1 MLFTCRPP
9 GRRTLELVSSA
20 LVIGHR
26 GASGYRPEHTALAY
40 RTAYRS
46 GADSVEPDVLSTRDG
61 VLVCRHDLD
70 LSLTTDVAERP
81 EFADRRRS
89 QVVDGVVQSGWFVHD
104 LDLAELRTLRARERW
119 PRKRPGSAR
128 FDGHVGVL
136 TLEDLL
142 DLRESESARAGRELG
157 VHVEV
162 KHAEHQAAL
171 GLPVDELLVDV
182 LRRRRHTSPLSPV
195 TVMGFESS
203 VLRSVRHE
211 VDVDLVQLVDHPARL
226 GRSRLARV
234 AAYATGVGLH
244 KDHVLPRD
252 AQDRVGAPG
261 KAVGKALGAGLDV
274 LVWTLRS
281 ENRHLPA
288 NLRTPGSKRAHGA
301 ADTEVHR
308 MLDAGVDGLLTDFP
322 DLAVDVCRSRVEST
336 RFARTS

>member
-1 MLFTCRPP
+1 M
-9 GRRTLELVSSA
+9 SSA

-26 GASGYRPEHTALAY
+26 GASGHRPEHTALAY
-40 RTAYRS
+40 RLAFRA

-70 LSLTTDVAERP
+70 LSLTTDIAERP
-81 EFADRRRS
+81 EFAGRRRTH
-89 QVVDGVVQSGWFVHD
+89 VVEGTEKQGWFVHD

-136 TLEDLL
+136 TLEELL
-142 DLRESESARAGRELG
+142 DLREEESARAGRELG
-157 VHVEV
+157 VHVEL

-171 GLPVDELLVDV
+171 GLPLDEPLVDL

-203 VLRSVRHE
+203 VLRSIRHE
-211 VDVDLVQLVDHPARL
+211 VDVDLVQLVDHPASL
-226 GRSRLARV
+226 KRSRLARV
-234 AAYATGVGLH
+234 ASYATGVGLH

-252 AQDRVGAPG
+252 DQDQVGAPG
-261 KAVGKALGAGLDV
+261 KAVAKAIGAGLDV

-288 NLRTPGSKRAHGA
+288 NLRSPGSKRAHGA
-301 ADTEVHR
+301 ADQEVHR

-322 DLAVDVCRSRVEST
+322 AVAVDVCRSRVEST

>member
-1 MLFTCRPP
+1 MSP
-9 GRRTLELVSSA
+9 A

-26 GASGYRPEHTALAY
+26 GASGHRPEHTALAY
-40 RTAYRS
+40 RHAYRA

-70 LSLTTDVAERP
+70 LSLTTDIAERP
-81 EFADRRRS
+81 EFASRRRS
-89 QVVDGVVQSGWFVHD
+89 LVVEGTERRGWFVHD

-119 PRKRPGSAR
+119 PRKRPVSAR

-142 DLRESESARAGRELG
+142 DLREEESARAGRELG
-157 VHVEV
+157 VHVEL
-162 KHAEHQAAL
+162 KHAEHQASL
-171 GLPVDELLVDV
+171 GLPLDDLLVEV

-203 VLRSVRHE
+203 VLRSLRHE
-211 VDVDLVQLVDHPARL
+211 VDVDLVQLVDHPASIK
-226 GRSRLARV
+226 RSRLARI
-234 AAYATGVGLH
+234 ASYATGVGLH

-252 AQDRVGAPG
+252 AQDNVGAPG
-261 KAVGKALGAGLDV
+261 KAVGKAIGAGLDV

-288 NLRTPGSKRAHGA
+288 NLRVEGSKRTHGA
-301 ADTEVHR
+301 ADQEVHR

-322 DLAVDVCRSRVEST
+322 DVAVDVCRSRVEST